1 MPNCPVCGT
10 EIPDTA
16 RFCRSCGHTL
26 STPIAADA
34 LASMKNSSPADEQP
48 IEVSTV
54 PTRSLA
60 SNNENEK
67 EQAQAGLPSGSTSSE
82 EQPTASSQ
90 YPDREDKDEL
100 PDHAILADIST
111 TDLSLENGNGMP
123 SVKDASMVQ
132 ETPHGNEVPVST
144 LSDPSPKEDISQDEA
159 SPVASPPASPT
170 PAVQTPQ
177 SPAAKRGMSSTAK
190 WLIIGIIALVLIA
203 GGVGVLSGLLIF
215 LLPRAP
221 ATGGTPSAVT
231 SPSSITTPPASVVAT
246 GTGSIPAISNGTV
259 DLTFSGAVIGQMTGT
274 NVLTCGSDQS
284 VAGGTQ
290 YHVAVLGTLN
300 GQQYALTF
308 GVYPYTRP
316 DTYTNSAFSFF
327 GPSGS
332 NSSVAQWRA
341 SPDLGV
347 SITINS
353 DGKSGSLEIGYIN
366 SSANTTAH
374 VSGSWKCA

>member
-1 MPNCPVCGT
+1 MAV
-10 EIPDTA
+10 
-16 RFCRSCGHTL
+16 
-26 STPIAADA
+26 
-34 LASMKNSSPADEQP
+34 
-48 IEVSTV
+48 
-54 PTRSLA
+54 
-60 SNNENEK
+60 
-67 EQAQAGLPSGSTSSE
+67 
-82 EQPTASSQ
+82 
-90 YPDREDKDEL
+90 
-100 PDHAILADIST
+100 
-111 TDLSLENGNGMP
+111 P

-132 ETPHGNEVPVST
+132 GTSHGNEVPAST

-159 SPVASPPASPT
+159 SPVASPLASPT
-170 PAVQTPQ
+170 PAVQTPQTPQ
-177 SPAAKRGMSSTAK
+177 SPAAKRGMSSAAK

-203 GGVGVLSGLLIF
+203 GGVGGLLIF

-221 ATGGTPSAVT
+221 VTGGTPSAVT
-231 SPSSITTPPASVVAT
+231 SPSSITTPAASVVAT
-246 GTGSIPAISNGTV
+246 RTGSTQATSNGIV
-259 DLTFSGAVIGQMTGT
+259 DLTFSGDVIGQMTGT

-284 VAGGTQ
+284 VAGGMQ

-316 DTYTNSAFSFF
+316 GTYTSSAFSFF

-347 SITINS
+347 SVTINS

>member
-10 EIPDTA
+10 EIPGTA
-16 RFCRSCGHTL
+16 RFCSSCGHTL
-26 STPIAADA
+26 STPGAAGGS
-34 LASMKNSSPADEQP
+34 ASMKNSSPADEQP
-48 IEVSTV
+48 VEVSTV

-67 EQAQAGLPSGSTSSE
+67 EQAQASLPSVSTSSE
-82 EQPTASSQ
+82 EQEIPSNH
-90 YPDREDKDEL
+90 YPNKEDNGEL
-100 PDHAILADIST
+100 PDHAILIST
-111 TDLSLENGNGMP
+111 TDLSLENGNSMP
-123 SVKDASMVQ
+123 SVKNASMVQ
-132 ETPHGNEVPVST
+132 ETPRGNEVPAST
-144 LSDPSPKEDISQDEA
+144 LSDSSPKEDISQDEA
-159 SPVASPPASPT
+159 SPVTSPPASPIPPTQT
-170 PAVQTPQ
+170 PLAPQ
-177 SPAAKRGMSSTAK
+177 SPAAKRGMSPTAK
-190 WLIIGIIALVLIA
+190 WLIIGMIALVLIA
-203 GGVGVLSGLLIF
+203 GGVGGLLIF

-221 ATGGTPSAVT
+221 ATGGTSSAVS
-231 SPSSITTPPASVVAT
+231 SPSSITTPAASVVAT
-246 GTGSIPAISNGTV
+246 GTRSIPAISNGTV

-284 VAGGTQ
+284 VAGGMQ

-327 GPSGS
+327 GPAGS
-332 NSSVAQWRA
+332 NSSIAQWRS

-347 SITINS
+347 SVNINS
-353 DGKSGSLEIGYIN
+353 DGKSGSLEIGYVS
-366 SSANTTAH
+366 SSAASTAH

>member
-1 MPNCPVCGT
+1 
-10 EIPDTA
+10 
-16 RFCRSCGHTL
+16 
-26 STPIAADA
+26 
-34 LASMKNSSPADEQP
+34 MKNSSPADEQP

-60 SNNENEK
+60 NNNENEK
-67 EQAQAGLPSGSTSSE
+67 ERAQASLPSGSTSSE

-90 YPDREDKDEL
+90 YPEKEDNGEL

-123 SVKDASMVQ
+123 SVKDISMVQ

-159 SPVASPPASPT
+159 SPVASPLASPT
-170 PAVQTPQ
+170 PATQT
-177 SPAAKRGMSSTAK
+177 PAAKRGMSPAAK

-203 GGVGVLSGLLIF
+203 GGVGGLLIF

-231 SPSSITTPPASVVAT
+231 SPSSITTPASSVVAT
-246 GTGSIPAISNGTV
+246 RTGSSIPAISNGTV
-259 DLTFSGAVIGQMTGT
+259 NLTFSGAVIGQMTGT
-274 NVLTCGSDQS
+274 NVVTCGSVQS
-284 VAGGTQ
+284 VTGGTQ
-290 YHVAVLGTLN
+290 YHVAVLGTVN

-316 DTYTNSAFSFF
+316 DTYTSSAFSFF

-341 SPDLGV
+341 SPDLGISV
-347 SITINS
+347 TINS
-353 DGKSGSLEIGYIN
+353 DGKSGSLEIGYIS

>member
-34 LASMKNSSPADEQP
+34 LTSIKNSSPADEQP

-60 SNNENEK
+60 NNIENEK
-67 EQAQAGLPSGSTSSE
+67 EQAQASLPSVSTSSE
-82 EQPTASSQ
+82 EQPTASGQ

-123 SVKDASMVQ
+123 SVKDALMKQ
-132 ETPHGNEVPVST
+132 ETPHGNEVPAST

-170 PAVQTPQ
+170 PAVQTTQ

-231 SPSSITTPPASVVAT
+231 SPSSITTPAASVVAT

-316 DTYTNSAFSFF
+316 DTYTSSAFSFF

-332 NSSVAQWRA
+332 NNSVAQWRA

-347 SITINS
+347 SVTINS
-353 DGKSGSLEIGYIN
+353 DGKSGSLEIGYIS
-366 SSANTTAH
+366 SSAASTAH

>member
-10 EIPDTA
+10 EIPGTA
-16 RFCRSCGHTL
+16 RFCGSCGHTL
-26 STPIAADA
+26 STPIAVNAP
-34 LASMKNSSPADEQP
+34 ASMKNSSPADEQL

-60 SNNENEK
+60 NNNENEK
-67 EQAQAGLPSGSTSSE
+67 ERAQASLPSSSTSSE
-82 EQPTASSQ
+82 EQPTTSNQ
-90 YPDREDKDEL
+90 YPNREDNT
-100 PDHAILADIST
+100 IL
-111 TDLSLENGNGMP
+111 
-123 SVKDASMVQ
+123 
-132 ETPHGNEVPVST
+132 
-144 LSDPSPKEDISQDEA
+144 EDISQDEA

-170 PAVQTPQ
+170 PATQNPQ
-177 SPAAKRGMSSTAK
+177 SPAAKRGMSSAAK
-190 WLIIGIIALVLIA
+190 WLIIGITALVLIA

-231 SPSSITTPPASVVAT
+231 SPSSITTPAASVVAT
-246 GTGSIPAISNGTV
+246 GTSSIPATSNGTV
-259 DLTFSGAVIGQMTGT
+259 DLTFSGAVIGKMTGT

-284 VAGGTQ
+284 VAGGMQ

-308 GVYPYTRP
+308 GVYPYMRP

-327 GPSGS
+327 GPAGS
-332 NSSVAQWRA
+332 NSSIAQWRS

-347 SITINS
+347 SVTINS
-353 DGKSGSLEIGYIN
+353 DGKSGSLEIGYN
-366 SSANTTAH
+366 SSSAASNAH

>member
-10 EIPDTA
+10 EIPGTA
-16 RFCRSCGHTL
+16 RFCGSCGHTL
-26 STPIAADA
+26 STPIAVDA
-34 LASMKNSSPADEQP
+34 PASMKNSSPADEQL

-54 PTRSLA
+54 PTRTLA

-67 EQAQAGLPSGSTSSE
+67 EQAQASLPSVSTSSE
-82 EQPTASSQ
+82 EQEIPSNQ
-90 YPDREDKDEL
+90 YPNREKY
-100 PDHAILADIST
+100 AILADIST
-111 TDLSLENGNGMP
+111 TDLSLENGNGIP

-170 PAVQTPQ
+170 PATQTPQ
-177 SPAAKRGMSSTAK
+177 FPAAKRGMSSAAK
-190 WLIIGIIALVLIA
+190 WLIIAIIALVLIA

-231 SPSSITTPPASVVAT
+231 SPSSITTPAASVVAT
-246 GTGSIPAISNGTV
+246 GTSSIPATSNGTV
-259 DLTFSGAVIGQMTGT
+259 DLTFSGAVIGKMTGT

-284 VAGGTQ
+284 VAGGMQ

-308 GVYPYTRP
+308 GVYPYMRP

-327 GPSGS
+327 GPAGS
-332 NSSVAQWRA
+332 NSSIAQWRS

-347 SITINS
+347 SVTINS
-353 DGKSGSLEIGYIN
+353 DGKSGSLEIGYN
-366 SSANTTAH
+366 SSSAASNAH

>member
-67 EQAQAGLPSGSTSSE
+67 EQAQTSLSSGSTSSE
-82 EQPTASSQ
+82 EQEIPSNQ
-90 YPDREDKDEL
+90 YPNKENNGEL
-100 PDHAILADIST
+100 PDQAILAAIST
-111 TDLSLENGNGMP
+111 TDLSLESGNGML
-123 SVKDASMVQ
+123 SIKDASMVQ
-132 ETPHGNEVPVST
+132 ETPHGNEVPAST

-159 SPVASPPASPT
+159 SPVASPPVSPT

-177 SPAAKRGMSSTAK
+177 SPAAKGGMSSAAK

-231 SPSSITTPPASVVAT
+231 SPSSITTPAASVVAT
-246 GTGSIPAISNGTV
+246 GTSSIPATSNGTV

-308 GVYPYTRP
+308 GVYPYTHP

-327 GPSGS
+327 GPAGS
-332 NSSVAQWRA
+332 NSSIAQWRS

-347 SITINS
+347 SVTINS
-353 DGKSGSLEIGYIN
+353 DGKSGSLEIGYIS
-366 SSANTTAH
+366 SSAASTAH

>member
-1 MPNCPVCGT
+1 
-10 EIPDTA
+10 
-16 RFCRSCGHTL
+16 
-26 STPIAADA
+26 
-34 LASMKNSSPADEQP
+34 MKNSSPADEQP
-48 IEVSTV
+48 VEVSTV

-60 SNNENEK
+60 NNNENEK
-67 EQAQAGLPSGSTSSE
+67 ERAQANLPSGSTSSE
-82 EQPTASSQ
+82 ELPTASSQ
-90 YPDREDKDEL
+90 YLEREDNGEL

-132 ETPHGNEVPVST
+132 ETPQASKVPAST
-144 LSDPSPKEDISQDEA
+144 LNDPSPKEDISQDEA
-159 SPVASPPASPT
+159 SPVASPLASPT
-170 PAVQTPQ
+170 PATQTPQAFQ
-177 SPAAKRGMSSTAK
+177 SPAAKRGMSPAAK

-203 GGVGVLSGLLIF
+203 GGVGGLLIF

-231 SPSSITTPPASVVAT
+231 SPSSITTPAASVVAT

-259 DLTFSGAVIGQMTGT
+259 NLTFSGAVIGQMTGT

-290 YHVAVLGTLN
+290 YHVAVLGAVN

-316 DTYTNSAFSFF
+316 DTYTSSAFSFF

-332 NSSVAQWRA
+332 NNSVAQWRA

-347 SITINS
+347 SVTINS
-353 DGKSGSLEIGYIN
+353 DGKSGSLEIGYIS